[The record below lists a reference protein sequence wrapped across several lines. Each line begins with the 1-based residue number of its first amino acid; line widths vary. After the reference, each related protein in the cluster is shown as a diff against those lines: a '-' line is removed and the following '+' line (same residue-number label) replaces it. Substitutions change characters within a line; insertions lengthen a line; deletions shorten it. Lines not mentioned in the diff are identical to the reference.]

1 MQAVKNIE
9 TINPCNENTEK
20 RKVQPTLLIIM
31 DGYGLSD
38 EKDGNAVK
46 AAYTPCLDKLFEEYP
61 NTTLDASGLAVG
73 LPESQM
79 GNSEVGH
86 TNIGA
91 GRVVYQELTRISRDI
106 ENGDFFENEALR
118 SAILRAKIKGQ
129 TLHIMGLLSDGGVH
143 SHITHL
149 FAILRL
155 AKRLE
160 MYDVAIHCFL
170 DGRDVP
176 PSSGITYILQ
186 LEKMIKTIGVGK
198 IATVGGRYYAM
209 DRDSRFDRVHLAYE
223 AMLYGRG
230 EHANTAAE
238 AVTASYDKGITDEFM
253 VPCVIDGAKFISDGD
268 SVIFFNFRPDRARE
282 ITRALVDPSFNGF
295 KRPDGAL
302 DLNFICM
309 TQYDAMI
316 PNVRIAFPPE
326 SLHNTL
332 GQYISKLGL
341 SQLRIAETEKY
352 AHVTF
357 FLNGGIEAPYPG
369 EDRVLIPSPKVATYD
384 KMPRMS
390 ASEVTYET
398 KRRVEMKKYDLIVLN
413 YANCDMVGHTGV
425 YSAAVEAVSCVD
437 SCLNELIPTALEC
450 GYTCMITADHGNCDK
465 MYASDGTPFT
475 AHTTNLVP
483 LIVTKKG
490 ISLKKGRLC
499 DIAPTL
505 LNIMGL
511 CVPDDM
517 TGVNL
522 IK

>member
-1 MQAVKNIE
+1 MKNIE
-9 TINPCNENTEK
+9 TTNTNTNNKNKPKVNP
-20 RKVQPTLLIIM
+20 VLLIIM

-38 EKDGNAVK
+38 ENEGNAIK
-46 AAYTPCLDKLFEEYP
+46 AAYTPCLDGLFEKYP
-61 NTTLDASGLAVG
+61 NTTLEASGLAVG
-73 LPESQM
+73 LPEMQM

-91 GRVVYQELTRISRDI
+91 GRIVYQELTRISRDI

-118 SAILRAKIKGQ
+118 SAVLRAKIKGQ
-129 TLHIMGLLSDGGVH
+129 TLHVMGLLSDGGVH

-176 PSSGITYILQ
+176 PSSGITYISQ
-186 LEKMIKTIGVGK
+186 LEKMMKTIGVGK
-198 IATVGGRYYAM
+198 IATVCGRYYAM
-209 DRDSRFDRVHLAYE
+209 DRDNRFERVHLAYD
-223 AMLYGRG
+223 AMVYGRG
-230 EHANTAAE
+230 EHASTAQE
-238 AVTASYDKGITDEFM
+238 AVEASYNNGVTDEF
-253 VPCVIDGAKFISDGD
+253 VIPCVIGSAKRITEGD

-282 ITRALVDPSFNGF
+282 ITRALIDPSFNGF
-295 KRPDGAL
+295 KRSEGAL
-302 DLNFICM
+302 DLNFVCM
-309 TQYDAMI
+309 TQYDALI
-316 PNVRIAFPPE
+316 PNVRIAFPPQ

-341 SQLRIAETEKY
+341 NQLRIAETEKY

-357 FLNGGIEAPYPG
+357 FLNGGMEAPYPG
-369 EDRVLIPSPKVATYD
+369 EDRVLVPSPKVETYD

-390 ASEVTYET
+390 AQEVTYEAN
-398 KRRVEMKKYDLIVLN
+398 RRIEMQKYDLIVLN

-437 SCLNELIPTALEC
+437 SCLNELIPTALEN
-450 GYTCMITADHGNCDK
+450 GYTCIVTADHGNCDK
-465 MYASDGTPFT
+465 MFDSDGTPFT

-483 LIVTKKG
+483 FIVTKEG
-490 ISLKKGRLC
+490 LKLNSGRLC

-505 LNIMGL
+505 LDIMGL
-511 CVPDDM
+511 PAPSDM
-517 TGVNL
+517 TGINL
-522 IK
+522 IKK